1 MQSLNDWHR
10 SSERQSVKNTSCSK
24 TQRVKHFFQK
34 RKERHSKE
42 SDEGQF
48 HHRDVERF
56 YQREFVIKGFV
67 WDAVIYEEN
76 CENRRLATEES
87 IHTRQ
92 NFSQL
97 NSLETFRE
105 KSAFRIRSRAQ
116 RYKKE
121 ESIDGSGAW
130 DRQKCQMQKQEI
142 GKLRPDIGRQ
152 AVMMSAKFRL
162 CQRGKVAAVA
172 IKDTRVGR
180 RLMSPI
186 SWKPSPSNYP
196 EFKAP
201 TNLYKFAA
209 PDQETILV

>member
-1 MQSLNDWHR
+1 MWRVQLSAEANFSRPTCPCFICSPCQPSQNTAPHLDGNLQPLEPQAKVKPLILSIGKELNRGWPSIGKFQSLPLNWMQPLNDWHR

-34 RKERHSKE
+34 RKERHNKE

-87 IHTRQ
+87 THTRQ

-116 RYKKE
+116 RDTKKKR
-121 ESIDGSGAW
+121 A
-130 DRQKCQMQKQEI
+130 
-142 GKLRPDIGRQ
+142 
-152 AVMMSAKFRL
+152 
-162 CQRGKVAAVA
+162 
-172 IKDTRVGR
+172 
-180 RLMSPI
+180 
-186 SWKPSPSNYP
+186 
-196 EFKAP
+196 
-201 TNLYKFAA
+201 
-209 PDQETILV
+209 